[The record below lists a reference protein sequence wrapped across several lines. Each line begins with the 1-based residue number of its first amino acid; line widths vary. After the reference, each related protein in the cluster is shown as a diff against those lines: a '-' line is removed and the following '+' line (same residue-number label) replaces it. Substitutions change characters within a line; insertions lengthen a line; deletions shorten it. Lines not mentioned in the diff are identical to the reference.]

1 VIITKEAAIQKFRD
15 ILSVKTAWKILAK
28 SQFLNH
34 LAVFMSWVLR
44 EALWKIERTY
54 QEYFLST
61 ALNASSI
68 RAHAEDRA
76 YLPRKKTPASGAGT
90 IKNNGTVAVS
100 LPSGQALSSDADL
113 DYVTDR
119 ALLIAAGVTAAVE
132 FIQKTRLEA
141 VHTVTEEKAFYEIV
155 FDEDLSGELTA
166 EQAAKIC
173 NFTVYVNVNGGLG
186 YELWAY
192 SRLFQNAYPGD
203 QVYDEFYA
211 HTGQTGIRF
220 GNEYVGE
227 VLPVGALVK
236 IILELTDGDTSLA
249 EGQQLALVGE
259 VLDMAGQVADLT
271 ITATEAVTDGQ
282 DAEPIEE
289 IRNNLKYWPVYN
301 EKLVWR
307 DDYIFFIKQ
316 AVADILWLKVWGET
330 EMEAA
335 YGPNVLYINK
345 IFVTAYAA
353 DRTDLEEEIFERL
366 NELSIL
372 NRKFEWVEPAFSTF
386 SLTITG
392 KVASSVVIADA
403 QAAIIAALTEN
414 YGKDSASRLEEVR
427 VKDFYSIIDGT
438 GYFDAAGAYF
448 EVSHSGVTEATD
460 LHEMVHIDMDT
471 TTITLEYI

>member
-192 SRLFQNAYPGD
+192 SRLFQNAYPGESGLRRILRAYRPD
-203 QVYDEFYA
+203 GHPVWKRICRRSLA
-211 HTGQTGIRF
+211 GRRS
-220 GNEYVGE
+220 GE
-227 VLPVGALVK
+227 RL
-236 IILELTDGDTSLA
+236 ILELTDGDTSLA

-259 VLDMAGQVADLT
+259 VLDIGRAGC
-271 ITATEAVTDGQ
+271 
-282 DAEPIEE
+282 
-289 IRNNLKYWPVYN
+289 
-301 EKLVWR
+301 
-307 DDYIFFIKQ
+307 
-316 AVADILWLKVWGET
+316 
-330 EMEAA
+330 
-335 YGPNVLYINK
+335 GP
-345 IFVTAYAA
+345 
-353 DRTDLEEEIFERL
+353 
-366 NELSIL
+366 
-372 NRKFEWVEPAFSTF
+372 
-386 SLTITG
+386 
-392 KVASSVVIADA
+392 
-403 QAAIIAALTEN
+403 
-414 YGKDSASRLEEVR
+414 
-427 VKDFYSIIDGT
+427 
-438 GYFDAAGAYF
+438 
-448 EVSHSGVTEATD
+448 
-460 LHEMVHIDMDT
+460 
-471 TTITLEYI
+471 